1 MKSNIH
7 VAIFISG
14 AGTNAINIIEYFKSN
29 NKISISLIVSNNT
42 QSGALKISKESGIP
56 FYIGS
61 REDFYHSNK
70 IVDVLQAYQV
80 QGIVLAG
87 FLWLIPENLLKLYP
101 NRIMNIHPSLLPKYG
116 GKGMYGTK
124 VHQAV
129 KNSNDLQSGI
139 TIHLVNEEYDKGE
152 ILLQEK
158 INIDS
163 DDTPEMIAEKV
174 HELEYKFYPN
184 IIEEYF
190 EKHFKL

>member
-1 MKSNIH
+1 MYHLK
-7 VAIFISG
+7 A
-14 AGTNAINIIEYFKSN
+14 K
-29 NKISISLIVSNNT
+29 NT
-42 QSGALKISKESGIP
+42 LQEPVIAYRLK
-56 FYIGS
+56 
-61 REDFYHSNK
+61 
-70 IVDVLQAYQV
+70 V
-80 QGIVLAG
+80 
-87 FLWLIPENLLKLYP
+87 
-101 NRIMNIHPSLLPKYG
+101 
-116 GKGMYGTK
+116 